1 MRSLDLSDLW
11 KHSLKMGEEVSLNEV
26 GDLFFAVSLF
36 LRSSVYFIFTCGKLA
51 PRLARWLPGLRK
63 LRSSKKFEILQ
74 VVLILR
80 DASWKS
86 IIFYQGGKKWR
97 FFFLIFTMKL
107 SSTAL
112 SYFNAHSTLN
122 IARIFLYF
130 QTLTQ
135 IKHQRSKIWILWEA
149 DTFWG

>member
-1 MRSLDLSDLW
+1 M
-11 KHSLKMGEEVSLNEV
+11 
-26 GDLFFAVSLF
+26 A
-36 LRSSVYFIFTCGKLA
+36 
-51 PRLARWLPGLRK
+51 
-63 LRSSKKFEILQ
+63 
-74 VVLILR
+74 
-80 DASWKS
+80 
-86 IIFYQGGKKWR
+86 

-135 IKHQRSKIWILWEA
+135 IKHQRSKI
-149 DTFWG
+149 

>member
-36 LRSSVYFIFTCGKLA
+36 LRSSVYLIFTCGKLA

-86 IIFYQGGKKWR
+86 IIFYQGGR
-97 FFFLIFTMKL
+97 NGVFFSYFDYEI